1 MKDNGLLDSG
11 DVTLFEIHSRE
22 QRAVPGK
29 WTLTELATLP
39 FQERVVGFSHYYAAQ
54 AARQSVDKTIRIDD
68 YPDLTPSLSVT
79 GVIADISD
87 TYYRILKIT
96 PTKNNDGL
104 PVIDL
109 DLFNDDAAIRR
120 KLAPGI

>member
-11 DVTLFEIHSRE
+11 DVTLFEIQSSE